1 MPSTTAAAA
10 TSRMAT
16 SAVSKVTVVAARRR
30 SRRPRA
36 VRGNASGIAG
46 RMSTDINLL
55 LTAGI
60 SGRVRAANARRYPA
74 AWRRNVASAG
84 RGLVDALKETR

>member
-1 MPSTTAAAA
+1 
-10 TSRMAT
+10 
-16 SAVSKVTVVAARRR
+16 
-30 SRRPRA
+30 
-36 VRGNASGIAG
+36 
-46 RMSTDINLL
+46 MSTDINLL